1 MKKLVRFIAI
11 IFVIFSML
19 IPVYAANSAAT
30 SFIDVKPE
38 QWF

>member
-19 IPVYAANSAAT
+19 MPVYAANNAAT
-30 SFIDVKPE
+30 SFSG
-38 QWF
+38 